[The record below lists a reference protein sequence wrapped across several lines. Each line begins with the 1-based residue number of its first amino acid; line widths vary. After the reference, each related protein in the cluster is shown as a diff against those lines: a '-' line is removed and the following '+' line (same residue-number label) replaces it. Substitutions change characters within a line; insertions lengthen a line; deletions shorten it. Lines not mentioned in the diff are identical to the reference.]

1 MVSLTAFFIVA
12 ATFPNDYLKER
23 FIKKLISTNDIQPY
37 NTYISSDDQAL
48 HEVIYDLYFHFL

>member
-12 ATFPNDYLKER
+12 ATFPYDSLQER
-23 FIKKLISTNDIQPY
+23 FIQKWIATTDIQPY